1 MACTSGSDS
10 ANESPVKSS
19 VCVGIIIISQTENV
33 RVLSRALGQPVP
45 AVVTVLMEVL
55 SSPLFA
61 LVHNTFPNRERKGP
75 VKGPWT
81 ACTSGSGSADGS
93 PVKSSVCLG
102 NLDTK
107 YFHKQ
112 RK

>member
-33 RVLSRALGQPVP
+33 RVLSRALGRPVP
-45 AVVTVLMEVL
+45 VVVSVLMEVL

-61 LVHNTFPNRERKGP
+61 LVFLIHNTFPNRERKGT

-81 ACTSGSGSADGS
+81 ACTSGSGSAIL
-93 PVKSSVCLG
+93 SVRAASG
-102 NLDTK
+102 GVA
-107 YFHKQ
+107 
-112 RK
+112 